1 MSNGIVAIIGKP
13 NVGKSTFFNYLIGER
28 KAIVGDTPGMT
39 RDRIYG
45 ETTWRERTFTIIDTG
60 GIEEKSNE
68 IPTIPEILK
77 RFNVKGNIITWDA
90 LNSQI
95 ENVKVVVQLKGDY
108 VIPIKGN
115 QNNFYNDL
123 KEYFDEGKYE
133 ELKESENLIYKALEI
148 VSTLFESDLDKG
160 GMPYMLHI
168 VYVYRHVSSID
179 EKVVALLHDVIEDK
193 KVTKEDLIEIGF
205 PSKIVE
211 DVSILT
217 RDKKVDYDNYID
229 NIIKHGSREA
239 LNVKLADLENNMD
252 ITRIKNPTVK
262 DYQRVEKRYVP
273 THEKIINRLKEIN

>member
-1 MSNGIVAIIGKP
+1 M
-13 NVGKSTFFNYLIGER
+13 
-28 KAIVGDTPGMT
+28 
-39 RDRIYG
+39 
-45 ETTWRERTFTIIDTG
+45 
-60 GIEEKSNE
+60 
-68 IPTIPEILK
+68 
-77 RFNVKGNIITWDA
+77 
-90 LNSQI
+90 
-95 ENVKVVVQLKGDY
+95 
-108 VIPIKGN
+108 
-115 QNNFYNDL
+115 L

>member
-1 MSNGIVAIIGKP
+1 M
-13 NVGKSTFFNYLIGER
+13 
-28 KAIVGDTPGMT
+28 
-39 RDRIYG
+39 
-45 ETTWRERTFTIIDTG
+45 
-60 GIEEKSNE
+60 
-68 IPTIPEILK
+68 
-77 RFNVKGNIITWDA
+77 
-90 LNSQI
+90 
-95 ENVKVVVQLKGDY
+95 
-108 VIPIKGN
+108 
-115 QNNFYNDL
+115 L

-239 LNVKLADLENNMD
+239 LNVKLAD
-252 ITRIKNPTVK
+252 
-262 DYQRVEKRYVP
+262 
-273 THEKIINRLKEIN
+273 